1 MVGIENFSI
10 FRDQRPSPSNRA
22 ACIGGACGLDPAPFG
37 SEISRVISIA
47 EAIAEVMSAVVPLA
61 VEEVGV
67 ASARGR
73 VLAADVVAGFDIP
86 PFANSQMDGFAVRST
101 DLASASEASPG
112 RLRLVGTIAAGD
124 APDRAVGPG
133 EAIRIM
139 TGGAIPAGA
148 DAVVKVEDTTT
159 EGSTVL
165 LRHAPRAREFVR
177 PAGEDL
183 RAGER
188 ALEAGRVLRPA
199 DVGLVASLGLP
210 AVHVRVRPRVAVLA
224 TGDELIELGRPL
236 GPGQIHNSNAYTL
249 AAAVEEVGGVAVVFP
264 IVRDTRDALRDAFA
278 ATRGFDA
285 VLSTGGVSVGDFDF
299 VKEIM
304 DEQGLERRFW
314 QVAQKPGK
322 PITFA
327 ARDGQLYFGLPGNP
341 VSSLVCFDLY
351 VAPALRRALGM
362 HDVFAPTVDVVMAS
376 AVRTAKGLCELVR
389 CTLRQDGDRLLA
401 SPTGTQS
408 SGALRSLSLADCLV
422 ISPPGVDEL
431 AAGARARALRIGPV
445 HAPSG
450 AHPFA

>member
-1 MVGIENFSI
+1 M
-10 FRDQRPSPSNRA
+10 
-22 ACIGGACGLDPAPFG
+22 
-37 SEISRVISIA
+37 ISIA
-47 EAIAEVMSAVVPLA
+47 EAIAQVLSAVVPLA
-61 VEEVGV
+61 VEEVGI

-73 VLAADVVAGFDIP
+73 VLAADVVAAFDIP
-86 PFANSQMDGFAVRST
+86 PFANSQMDGFAVRSA
-101 DLASASEASPG
+101 DLAGASEGSPG

-124 APDRAVGPG
+124 RPDGVVGPG
-133 EAIRIM
+133 ETIRIM
-139 TGGAIPAGA
+139 TGGAIPEGA
-148 DAVVKVEDTTT
+148 DAVVKVEDTTI
-159 EGSTVL
+159 EGATVV
-165 LRHAPRAREFVR
+165 LRHAPLTREFVR
-177 PAGEDL
+177 PAGEDI
-183 RAGER
+183 RAGQR
-188 ALEAGRVLRPA
+188 VLEAGRVLRPA

-210 AVHVRVRPRVAVLA
+210 TVQARVRPRVAVLA
-224 TGDELIELGRPL
+224 TGDELVELGRPL

-249 AAAVEEVGGVAVVFP
+249 AAAVEETGGIAVVFP
-264 IVRDTRDALRDAFA
+264 IVRDSREALRAAFA
-278 ATRGFDA
+278 AARGFDA

-327 ARDGQLYFGLPGNP
+327 ARDGQLWFGLPGNP

-362 HDVFAPTVDVVMAS
+362 QDVFAPTVDVVMES

-389 CTLRQDGDRLLA
+389 CTLRPDGARLLA

-422 ISPPGVDEL
+422 ISPPGVGEL
-431 AAGARARALRIGPV
+431 GAGASAKALRIGPV
-445 HAPSG
+445 HAPSRS
-450 AHPFA
+450 HPFA

>member
-1 MVGIENFSI
+1 M
-10 FRDQRPSPSNRA
+10 
-22 ACIGGACGLDPAPFG
+22 
-37 SEISRVISIA
+37 ISIA

-61 VEEVGV
+61 AEEVGI

-73 VLAADVVAGFDIP
+73 VLAAGVDAGLDIP
-86 PFANSQMDGFAVRST
+86 PFPNSQMDGFAVRSG
-101 DLASASEASPG
+101 DLAGASDTSPG

-124 APDRAVGPG
+124 APDRVVGPG

-139 TGGAIPAGA
+139 TGGAMPEGA

-159 EGSTVL
+159 EGAVVL
-165 LRHAPRAREFVR
+165 LRHAPHGGEFVR

-183 RAGER
+183 RFGER
-188 ALEAGRVLRPA
+188 VLDAGRVLRAA
-199 DVGLVASLGLP
+199 DVGLLASLGLP
-210 AVHVRVRPRVAVLA
+210 TVRVRVRPRVAVLA
-224 TGDELIELGRPL
+224 TGDELVELGRPL
-236 GPGQIHNSNAYTL
+236 GPGQIYNSNAYTL
-249 AAAVEEVGGVAVVFP
+249 AAAVEEVGGVAVVFG
-264 IVRDTRDALRDAFA
+264 IVRDSRAALRDAFA

-341 VSSLVCFDLY
+341 VSSLVCFELY

-362 HDVFAPTVDVVMAS
+362 HEVFPPTVDVVMEHG
-376 AVRTAKGLCELVR
+376 VRTAKGLCELVR
-389 CTLRQDGDRLLA
+389 CRLRHDGARLLA
-401 SPTGTQS
+401 TATGTQS

-422 ISPPGVDEL
+422 ISPPGVGEL
-431 AAGARARALRIGPV
+431 AAGATAQALRIGPV
-445 HAPSG
+445 HAPSR

>member
-1 MVGIENFSI
+1 
-10 FRDQRPSPSNRA
+10 
-22 ACIGGACGLDPAPFG
+22 
-37 SEISRVISIA
+37 VISIA
-47 EAIAEVMSAVVPLA
+47 EAISQVMSAVSPLA
-61 VEEVGV
+61 AEEVGI
-67 ASARGR
+67 AAARGR
-73 VLAADVVAGFDIP
+73 VLARDVVAGFDIP
-86 PFANSQMDGFAVRST
+86 PFPNSQMDGFAVRSV
-101 DLASASEASPG
+101 DLGTASEASPG
-112 RLRLVGTIAAGD
+112 RLEVVGTIAAGD
-124 APDRAVGPG
+124 PPDGNVGPAQ
-133 EAIRIM
+133 AIRIM

-148 DAVVKVEDTTT
+148 DAVVKVEDTSS

-165 LRHAPRAREFVR
+165 VRHAPRSGEFVR

-183 RAGER
+183 RSGE
-188 ALEAGRVLRPA
+188 LVFSAGRRLRPA
-199 DVGLVASLGLP
+199 DIGLLASLGLP
-210 AVHVRVRPRVAVLA
+210 AVQVRVRPRVALLA
-224 TGDELIELGRPL
+224 TGDELVELGKPL
-236 GPGQIHNSNAYTL
+236 GPGQIYNSNAYTL
-249 AAAVEEVGGVAVVFP
+249 AAAVEDVGGQAVVFP
-264 IVRDTRDALRDAFA
+264 IVRDSREALRDAFA

-362 HDVFAPTVDVVMAS
+362 SEVFAPTVDVVMERG
-376 AVRTAKGLCELVR
+376 VRTAKGLCELVR
-389 CTLRQDGDRLLA
+389 CTLRRDGDRLLA

-422 ISPPGVDEL
+422 ISPPGTDEI
-431 AAGARARALRIGPV
+431 AAGARAQALRIGPV
-445 HAPSG
+445 HTPERG
-450 AHPFA
+450 HPFS